1 MSHTRTSRF
10 LGESRLLLVLAGPI
24 VLSQLGFVLMGLLD
38 TVMAGR
44 AGAVE
49 QAVVG
54 LGVAVWVPVFISLMG
69 VVQAL
74 SPIVAHHFGAGDHAA
89 IVHDTQQAVWLA
101 ALLGLVPVA
110 LLPLADDLLQLSG
123 VEPDLAGK
131 TVLFLQGI
139 VLGLPA
145 ALMFRAL
152 SFYSASINH
161 TRPLIGLAAVG
172 LVANALL
179 NWLLIYGHWGLPALG
194 GAGCGWASGIGMWL
208 SLLLMGLYT
217 ARSHHY
223 EKVRLYRGWSR
234 PEWPTFKRLL
244 QLGLP
249 IGAAHLA
256 EVSAFAGVALMIGSL
271 GAVPIAAHQVGLNFA
286 SVVFMLPMGLS
297 TALSIRVGQSLGAQD
312 ARSAR
317 FISAC
322 GLVLGLVIALA
333 LVPLLLALRAEIVAL
348 YSPDATVQAVAA
360 TLLLFAAAWQL
371 ADATQV
377 IAIGA
382 LRGYKV
388 TMLPMW
394 LMIVAFWAIGIP
406 LGAWLGHRGWPAFEL
421 APLGVYGFWIGLVT
435 ALFAAAVS
443 QLWLL
448 HKVARERLHPAG

>member
-1 MSHTRTSRF
+1 MTRTTRF
-10 LGESRLLLVLAGPI
+10 VAESRQLLRLATPI

-110 LLPLADDLLQLSG
+110 LLPLADDLLRFSG
-123 VEPDLAGK
+123 VDAELSAK

-161 TRPLIGLAAVG
+161 TRPLMGLAVVG
-172 LVANALL
+172 LAVNALL

-208 SLLLMGLYT
+208 TLLLMGWYT
-217 ARSHHY
+217 ARSHY
-223 EKVRLYRGWSR
+223 YRQVQLYHRWPR
-234 PEWPTFKRLL
+234 PEWATFRRLL
-244 QLGLP
+244 KLGAP

-286 SVVFMLPMGLS
+286 SLVFMLPMGLA

-312 ARSAR
+312 PRAAR
-317 FISAC
+317 FVA
-322 GLVLGLVIALA
+322 GTGVALAWLIALA
-333 LVPLLLALRAEIVAL
+333 LVPLLIGLRGEIVAM
-348 YSPDATVQAVAA
+348 YSPDGAVQAVAA

-377 IAIGA
+377 VAIGA

-388 TMLPMW
+388 TVLPMW
-394 LMIVAFWAIGIP
+394 LMIGAFWAVGIP
-406 LGAWLGHRGWPAFEL
+406 LGAWLGHRGSTL
-421 APLGVYGFWIGLVT
+421 LGLTPLGVYGFWVGLVT
-435 ALFAAAVS
+435 ALVLAAVS
-443 QLWLL
+443 LL
-448 HKVARERLHPAG
+448 LLLRKVAALHAAAH

>member
-1 MSHTRTSRF
+1 MTTRTTRF
-10 LGESRLLLVLAGPI
+10 LDESRQLLRLAGPI

-54 LGVAVWVPVFISLMG
+54 LGVAVWIPVFISLMG

-74 SPIVAHHFGAGDHAA
+74 SPIVAHHFGAGDHQA

-101 ALLGLVPVA
+101 ALLGLLPLA
-110 LLPLADDLLQLSG
+110 LLPLADDLLHLSG
-123 VEPDLAGK
+123 VDAELAAK

-172 LVANALL
+172 LLANALL

-208 SLLLMGLYT
+208 SLLLMGAYT

-223 EKVRLYRGWSR
+223 RDVRLYHDWGW
-234 PEWPTFKRLL
+234 PEWGTFKRLL
-244 QLGLP
+244 KLGLP

-286 SVVFMLPMGLS
+286 SLVFMLPMGLS

-312 ARSAR
+312 PRAAR
-317 FISAC
+317 FIAAC
-322 GLVLGLVIALA
+322 GLVLALLIALA
-333 LVPLLLALRAEIVAL
+333 LVPLLIGLREEIVTL
-348 YSPDATVQAVAA
+348 YSPDAAVQAVAA

-406 LGAWLGHRGWPAFEL
+406 LGAWLGHRGWAAYDV

-448 HKVARERLHPAG
+448 QKVARERLQPAR